1 MGNQISQLTASD
13 TSAPQ
18 IQLPKAGPAGPKG
31 DKGDKGDPGNPSLL
45 LGTADFKNAV
55 NKAIDPNVLKPK
67 SLELKYPGI
76 TDTEAILKLYGVET
90 GTSNY
95 FLMKGGHGESDNI
108 TIDAL
113 GNIVTNGNISEGQRL
128 LGTPDGSGNFWM
140 GLRGSGSEDERLAMG
155 VSGEANTG
163 KVKQVNV
170 RKDLS
175 VEKNL
180 TINGNTTLGN
190 TVLQNAATFKVGG
203 KSDTFYPVI
212 FVDNGWNN
220 GQYRLEISRANVH
233 QDSGWRGSMR
243 FICEGHTTNW
253 GHGSDSMDF
262 YYISSNAR
270 DNSGNQESFDTFVAN
285 AVNWWA
291 ASYIIVWL
299 RGNTS
304 YQWRSLTGMTLQ
316 DGNPEGVDK
325 QSINI
330 GTAEK
335 PRFDT
340 WAQRKD
346 IEGRFNLAAKYYD
359 GAKLNGRPSTRFFDG
374 DIEIPSGRHLWIRD
388 KYHGITYGPDDG
400 FAGSQDG
407 PIVFGYGGGS
417 LGSTQNGNKKVA
429 MTWDINNDVV
439 AKNSLVV
446 QRDLVVNGGMYPLE
460 SIRSQAGHNLYMVS
474 DGGASNVIS
483 GKGAYA
489 QLLSVDKDGKD
500 SASVLAGQGYV
511 SLTAPNTNI
520 TGNVNM
526 KDGGRINF
534 SWDSDV
540 SSIGLKDYGNNS
552 KHLAITYGDDND
564 DRLRFIHK
572 YWDGTETEKMSMDR
586 YNIYAPGKI
595 VATNN
600 AADDYYSSAIQIGPD
615 NDIGKDTNIYSLTFG
630 GGQGM
635 NAIGMGLL
643 KTSKAMHPDSTE
655 KVLGTHIRPK
665 GEWGIYSDGWD
676 KLFSVQGGSG
686 NVRVKGNMYVNNICN
701 KDGSKCLF

>member
-1 MGNQISQLTASD
+1 MGNAFSSITEEPKSNVSLPSQGPPG
-13 TSAPQ
+13 PQ
-18 IQLPKAGPAGPKG
+18 GPKG
-31 DKGDKGDPGNPSLL
+31 ERGPPGDPNELLDSQKFRQAVTEIIDPSKIN
-45 LGTADFKNAV
+45 FKNL
-55 NKAIDPNVLKPK
+55 N
-67 SLELKYPGI
+67 LEYDGVQ
-76 TDTEAILKLYGVET
+76 DSQSILKLYGVNT

-95 FLMKGGHGESDNI
+95 YLMKGGHGQNDNI
-108 TIDAL
+108 SINAL
-113 GNIVTNGNISEGQRL
+113 GDIETRGSIKAQNMNVNGNTTL
-128 LGTPDGSGNFWM
+128 
-140 GLRGSGSEDERLAMG
+140 
-155 VSGEANTG
+155 
-163 KVKQVNV
+163 
-170 RKDLS
+170 
-175 VEKNL
+175 
-180 TINGNTTLGN
+180 GNTTLGN
-190 TVLQNAATFKVGG
+190 TVLQNASTFKVGG

-212 FVDNGWNN
+212 FFDNGWNN

-233 QDSGWRGSMR
+233 QDSDWRGSMR
-243 FICEGHTTNW
+243 FICEGHTSNW

-262 YYISSNAR
+262 YYISSNSR
-270 DNSGNQESFDTFVAN
+270 DNSGNQESFDMFVAN
-285 AVNWWA
+285 AINWWA
-291 ASYIIVWL
+291 ASYIIIWL

-330 GTAEK
+330 GTAET
-335 PRFDT
+335 PRNDT

-388 KYHGITYGPDDG
+388 KYHGITFGPEDG

-407 PIVFGYGGGS
+407 PIVYGYGGGS

-446 QRDLVVNGGMYPLE
+446 QRDLVVNGGFYPLE

-483 GKGAYA
+483 GKGHYS
-489 QLLSVDKDGKD
+489 QLLSADKDGKE
-500 SASVLAGQGYV
+500 SASVLAGQGYI

-526 KDGGRINF
+526 KEGNKINF
-534 SWDSDV
+534 NWDSDV
-540 SSIGLKDYGNNS
+540 SSIGLKDYGGNRKDLVVN
-552 KHLAITYGDDND
+552 YGDDEND
-564 DRLRFIHK
+564 RVRFVHK
-572 YWDGTETEKMSMDR
+572 HWDGTETEKMSMDR
-586 YNIYAPGKI
+586 YNIYAPSKI
-595 VATNN
+595 MATNN
-600 AADDYYSSAIQIGPD
+600 SADDFVASAIQVGPD
-615 NDIGKDTNIYSLTFG
+615 NDPGKDSNIYSINFG
-630 GGQGM
+630 GGEGKSY
-635 NAIGMGLL
+635 IGMGLL
-643 KTSKAMHPDSTE
+643 NNSRKFHNDTTQRI
-655 KVLGTHIRPK
+655 VGTHIRPM
-665 GEWGIYSDGWD
+665 GEWGVYSDGWD
-676 KLFSVQGGSG
+676 RLFSIQGGSG